1 MTPTRNRGRLNRLAA
16 SCLHCGQPLFGLF
29 GERRG
34 WRCVLV
40 ERGGVVYTLL
50 CNVITKTFT
59 RYGLG
64 RTNTER
70 NGAAL
75 SLDTTGNV
83 YPIATVARCF
93 GFPRTR
99 MCWLIHVT

>member
-1 MTPTRNRGRLNRLAA
+1 MTPTRNRGRFNRLAA

-34 WRCVLV
+34 WGCVFV
-40 ERGGVVYTLL
+40 ERWGVVYTLL
-50 CNVITKTFT
+50 CNVITKTLT

-64 RTNTER
+64 WANTER

-75 SLDTTGNV
+75 SLGTGNV

-93 GFPRTR
+93 GFPRSR
-99 MCWLIHVT
+99 MCGLIHVT